1 MKWALVAALVATCAA
16 ASAETTAELKE
27 QVRKSEMAFA
37 KTMADRDLKAFE
49 SFVAED
55 TLFFGREGAI
65 RGRAAVVAAWKPL
78 YEGPKAPFSWEP
90 DTAEVLDSGKL
101 AITSGPVYDD
111 KGQRFG
117 TFMTIW
123 ERQKDGKWR
132 VIFDKGCPYC
142 PPPEKK

>member
-1 MKWALVAALVATCAA
+1 MKLALVAALVATCAA

-101 AITSGPVYDD
+101 AITSGPVFDD